1 MDDEETET
9 PKPSKLKT
17 ILPLVGMLVVGLGG
31 GYGASIALAPAAE
44 EEEEGEATEHAAAEE
59 GHGEAAE
66 EAHGEAKEEGHGEKK
81 AEEGGHGEAKAD
93 AGGHGEAKADAHGAP
108 APKKPLGSAEVLN
121 PTITSL
127 GTFTINLKGSGG
139 GRVLRLEV
147 AVDADEA
154 AADQLQVLVPR
165 LRDSVITSVSDYTW
179 SELEGTDGK
188 TRLKDELLTRL
199 NGITDPVRVNAVYLT
214 QFVVS

>member
-1 MDDEETET
+1 MDEEENEA

-31 GYGASIALAPAAE
+31 GYGASLALAPAADE
-44 EEEEGEATEHAAAEE
+44 EEEADAHADADAGHGEAEAE
-59 GHGEAAE
+59 GHGEAKAE
-66 EAHGEAKEEGHGEKK
+66 GHGEEGGHGEAKAEGHD
-81 AEEGGHGEAKAD
+81 EEGGHGEAKAD
-93 AGGHGEAKADAHGAP
+93 AGGHGAP
-108 APKKPLGSAEVLN
+108 VAKKPLGSAEVLN
-121 PTITSL
+121 PIITSL

-165 LRDSVITSVSDYTW
+165 LRDSVITAVSDYTW

>member
-1 MDDEETET
+1 MDEEEVEA
-9 PKPSKLKT
+9 PKPSKLKA

-31 GYGASIALAPAAE
+31 GYGASLAMAPAAE
-44 EEEEGEATEHAAAEE
+44 EEGEAPADAEAEAAHGEEKPAEG
-59 GHGEAAE
+59 GHGEEKPAE
-66 EAHGEAKEEGHGEKK
+66 GGHGEEK
-81 AEEGGHGEAKAD
+81 AAEGGHGEAAP
-93 AGGHGEAKADAHGAP
+93 AEGHGNP
-108 APKKPLGSAEVLN
+108 APKKPLGATQVIN

-127 GTFTINLKGSGG
+127 GTFTINLRGSGG

-154 AADQLQVLVPR
+154 AADQIQILAPR
-165 LRDSVITSVSDYTW
+165 MRDSVITAVSDYTW

-188 TRLKDELLTRL
+188 TRLKDELLSRL